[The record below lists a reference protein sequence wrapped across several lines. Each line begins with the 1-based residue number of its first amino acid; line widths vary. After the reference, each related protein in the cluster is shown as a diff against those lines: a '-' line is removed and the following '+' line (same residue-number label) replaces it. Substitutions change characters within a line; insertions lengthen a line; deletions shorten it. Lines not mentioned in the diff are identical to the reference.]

1 LSLWQTPPNLFIE
14 KVKKMITC
22 SLPQLD
28 KVFLEFPFRLN
39 PHLHRLRIM
48 TLASSLTQQISSQI
62 AKEHRRLHFY
72 RKSEEIPILP
82 QGIWQ
87 VDRGMVQVSTLCTS
101 GDEVVLG
108 WVGSSNYFGQSWF
121 PSFHVNQK
129 LRSPCQNRYLSY
141 RGLSDV
147 YLKWYNISD
156 IETNSALAPNILPQL
171 GKRLQQAESL
181 LAMGGY
187 RRVEDRLYQL
197 LVLLT
202 EEMGEVVSQGTRL
215 TYRLTHQNLANTIGT
230 TRVTVTRLLGKL
242 QQEGCIELDAR
253 RHIILKE
260 NRFDS

>member
-1 LSLWQTPPNLFIE
+1 
-14 KVKKMITC
+14 
-22 SLPQLD
+22 
-28 KVFLEFPFRLN
+28 
-39 PHLHRLRIM
+39 M
-48 TLASSLTQQISSQI
+48 TLALSLTQQSSSQI
-62 AKEHRRLHFY
+62 AQEHRRLHFY

-87 VDRGMVQVSTLCTS
+87 VDRGMVQVSTLCTN

-108 WVGSSNYFGQSWF
+108 WVATSNYFAYSWF
-121 PSFHVNQK
+121 PSFNLNQR
-129 LRSPCQNRYLSY
+129 LTPAPQNWYLSY

-147 YLKWYNISD
+147 YLRWYNISE
-156 IETNSALAPNILPQL
+156 IETNSALAPTILPQL
-171 GKRLQQAESL
+171 GKRLQQTERL

-215 TYRLTHQNLANTIGT
+215 TYRLTHQHLANTIGT

-253 RHIILKE
+253 RHIILKDD
-260 NRFDS
+260 RFDSKHLRSS